1 MNVWIFADDGCR
13 DLVTT
18 RYLLRLQKKLRT
30 WVCLD
35 VRLVFLSLFSFLFSF
50 ILFSFFLL
58 DEVTS
63 FFSLFSYLFI
73 LVYSFLLFTFL
84 LSLSSSK
91 FSNFQQWMY
100 FPSFRTMKYG
110 HMISVLIHL
119 LSIVTFPIFLLFPIR
134 WFWECQTSQ
143 FSFFFFYSWCST
155 FLIRCCFHYSLS
167 LHFLFFFSLFPDLKL
182 VTRQALSL
190 DYK

>member
-91 FSNFQQWMY
+91 FSTVNVLSF
-100 FPSFRTMKYG
+100 FPYYEIRSYDKCSYSFIVYCY
-110 HMISVLIHL
+110 ISHF
-119 LSIVTFPIFLLFPIR
+119 SIV
-134 WFWECQTSQ
+134 S
-143 FSFFFFYSWCST
+143 
-155 FLIRCCFHYSLS
+155 YSLILRIS
-167 LHFLFFFSLFPDLKL
+167 NVAIFLFFLFLMFYFSDSLLFSL
-182 VTRQALSL
+182 
-190 DYK
+190 